1 MSSVLAIESSAAGAK
16 ALRQLIRDGVREP
29 LTVVGSIDAALTS
42 IAQRVPEVILISP
55 LMPPQ
60 EEAALV
66 ARLRDLPKAR
76 CVQTLIA
83 PHVLRQA
90 AAPAP
95 SRWWGRQDD
104 TSGDASDDV
113 RKEFASELAIYLK
126 IVRDRRVEVALVDEL
141 SPEDRRAAVR
151 LTTVRDA
158 RLALDG
164 TAVDVVDLSV
174 TGAQVLAP
182 LLLVPGQTVQVMFRD
197 QRRAMQCTAAIV
209 WGAVEDANEAR
220 GITYR
225 AGLDFRDGDRDFLA
239 QLCAGRSLAP
249 ASLDVPES
257 FGRVLFG
264 DFEERSRG

>member
-16 ALRQLIRDGVREP
+16 ALRSLIRDGVREP
-29 LTVVGSIDAALTS
+29 LTVVGSVDAALAS

-83 PHVLRQA
+83 PHIPRQA
-90 AAPAP
+90 AAAPP
-95 SRWWGRQDD
+95 SRWWARQDD
-104 TSGDASDDV
+104 VSDDGSDDV
-113 RKEFASELAIYLK
+113 RKEFASELATYLK
-126 IVRDRRVEVALVDEL
+126 IVRDRRVEVALFDEL
-141 SPEDRRAAVR
+141 SPSERRAAVR
-151 LTTVRDA
+151 LATVRDA

-164 TAVDVVDLSV
+164 TTVDVVDLSV

-182 LLLVPGQTVQVMFRD
+182 LKLVPGQVVQVLFRD
-197 QRRAMQCTAAIV
+197 QRRAMECSAAIV
-209 WGAVEDANEAR
+209 WGALEGADAAR
-220 GITYR
+220 GVRYR
-225 AGLDFRDGDRDFLA
+225 AGLDFRDGDPDFLA
-239 QLCAGRSLAP
+239 QLCAGRALAP
-249 ASLDVPES
+249 ASLDESES

-264 DFEERSRG
+264 AF

>member
-1 MSSVLAIESSAAGAK
+1 MSSVLAIESTAAGAK
-16 ALRQLIRDGVREP
+16 ALRALIREGVREP
-29 LTVVGSIDAALTS
+29 LTVVGSVDAALAS

-76 CVQTLIA
+76 CVLTLIA
-83 PHVLRQA
+83 PHVQRQA
-90 AAPAP
+90 AAAP
-95 SRWWGRQDD
+95 SRWWGRHDD
-104 TSGDASDDV
+104 TSDDASDDV
-113 RKEFASELAIYLK
+113 RREFASELATYLK
-126 IVRDRRVEVALVDEL
+126 IVRDRRVEVALIDEL
-141 SPEDRRAAVR
+141 SPSDRRAAVR
-151 LTTVRDA
+151 LATVRDA

-182 LLLVPGQTVQVMFRD
+182 LLLVPGQRVQVVFRD
-197 QRRAMQCTAAIV
+197 QRRAMECSAAIV
-209 WGAVEDANEAR
+209 WGALEAATAAR
-220 GITYR
+220 GPQYR
-225 AGLDFRDGDRDFLA
+225 AGLDFQDGDRDFLA